1 MRHQYMS
8 IQELEAQLLDLDH
21 SDRVHIFQA
30 LAQSLQQSPAKPD
43 QPTQN
48 LADFFRNSPLAEAV
62 ASGELDLTRN
72 QTIEPDRLVL

>member
-1 MRHQYMS
+1 MS
-8 IQELEAQLLDLDH
+8 IQELEAQLLNLDH
-21 SDRVHIFQA
+21 NDRVHIFQV
-30 LAQSLQQSPAKPD
+30 LSQSLQQSPVKPD

-72 QTIEPDRLVL
+72 QTIEPDRFVL